1 MSAFADIPEQ
11 PEAKRLLASALAEG
25 PAHAYLFHGPAGV
38 GKRSAARALAG
49 ALLGDPRRVDGR
61 THPDLRVIEALGD
74 MIRID
79 EIRALHHDLHM
90 RPFEGDRR
98 VYLIF
103 DAHRMNDDAAAA
115 LLKDLEEPPAYAT
128 LVLVAD
134 ELGSLPETI
143 RSRCQLVPFRRLS
156 RAAVETWLTARQP
169 ELPSSQ
175 VATLAR
181 VAGGRLDRAARLL
194 DDAARAQRSELI
206 AAARGAYLA
215 ADFHPSDAAAVVLAA
230 ASARASEER
239 EREQQLIEG
248 LDLPAREAEQ
258 RVKRAGF
265 GAEQDEILASLDDL
279 GAWYRDLVL
288 VHAGAEAA
296 VVNADRLDDLR
307 SDVEQRHRP
316 GRGRGGDHRASG
328 LARGGGVQSQRDA
341 AARGAVR
348 APPQSLQRRIVSRT
362 VKRNRSDCDPVF
374 AIDARH

>member
-1 MSAFADIPEQ
+1 MATFADVPEQ
-11 PEAKRLLASALAEG
+11 REAKRLLEAALADG

-38 GKRSAARALAG
+38 GKRVAAQALAG
-49 ALLGDPRRVDGR
+49 ELLGDPRRVDAR
-61 THPDLRVIEALGD
+61 THPDLQVIEALGE

-98 VYLIF
+98 VYLVF
-103 DAHRMNDDAAAA
+103 DAHRLNDDAAAS

-134 ELGSLPETI
+134 GLGSLPETI

-156 RAAVETWLTARQP
+156 RAAVEAWLAARQP
-169 ELPSSQ
+169 ELPTSQ

-194 DDAARAQRSELI
+194 DDAARAQRAELI
-206 AAARGAYLA
+206 AAARSTYLA
-215 ADFHPSDAAAVVLAA
+215 EEFDPSHAAAVVLAA
-230 ASARASEER
+230 ASARASEAR

-258 RVKRAGF
+258 RAKRAGF

-288 VHAGAEAA
+288 VGGGAEAA

-307 SDVEQRHRP
+307 SDVEAGAAQDAEEAAIVVRQAWREAEEFNLNATLLLEALFV
-316 GRGRGGDHRASG
+316 RLRRAFSG
-328 LARGGGVQSQRDA
+328 VSSA
-341 AARGAVR
+341 A
-348 APPQSLQRRIVSRT
+348 P
-362 VKRNRSDCDPVF
+362 
-374 AIDARH
+374 